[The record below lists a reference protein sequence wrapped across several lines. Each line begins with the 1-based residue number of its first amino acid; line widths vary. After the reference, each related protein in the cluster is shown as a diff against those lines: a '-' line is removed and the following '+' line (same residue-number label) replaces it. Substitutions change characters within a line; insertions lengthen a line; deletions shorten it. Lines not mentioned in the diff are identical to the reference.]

1 MSLSVFVFSSGWSG
15 GGAGGATYFPKAT
28 MLPHAAKHTRGIRIF
43 PRAGEALLFWNIGV
57 DGREVR
63 TEALAVSSA
72 PL

>member
-1 MSLSVFVFSSGWSG
+1 
-15 GGAGGATYFPKAT
+15 